1 MFCYI
6 IVLLIKIFN
15 GEIYP
20 YSKEK
25 INLHLLLYYVFSEG
39 VNDRLTCIYKSSF
52 TDIISDENSFYRCL
66 SYFLNED
73 QKKHDQ
79 IRMEIIK
86 FMSGDELL
94 PKTDKFKRYGKL
106 MDENDDYYSYLT

>member
-1 MFCYI
+1 MVKYTHILKKKLIYTCFCI
-6 IVLLIKIFN
+6 TF
-15 GEIYP
+15 
-20 YSKEK
+20 
-25 INLHLLLYYVFSEG
+25 FSEG

-52 TDIISDENSFYRCL
+52 TDILSDENSFQRCL
-66 SYFLNED
+66 AYFLYGD
-73 QKKHDQ
+73 QEKHDQ

-94 PKTDKFKRYGKL
+94 SKTDKLKRYGKL